1 VESLPQGI
9 LQGVFIKSTAITAI
23 HVQFMQL
30 PQCLEQIP
38 CAAGAGNR
46 AGKLTGK
53 LASLAGIFFG
63 WQGLSKQRGEFFTR
77 SFAGG

>member
-38 CAAGAGNR
+38 CAAGAG
-46 AGKLTGK
+46 KLTGK